1 MGIITKLFEF
11 VCMLSLH
18 GSNTHIKLDSR
29 ILFYIMPRLNQESQY
44 LDFKDNKI

>member
-1 MGIITKLFEF
+1 
-11 VCMLSLH
+11 MLSLH

-44 LDFKDNKI
+44 LDFKDIDLAFKIV